1 MLKTSCAIMF
11 ADISGSTQMYD
22 QLGDE
27 AAKQT
32 IDKCLGQLQVVTEAH
47 KGIVIKKIGDELMCR
62 FDSADAAISAA
73 RVSQME
79 IKTLGTLENSPLS
92 IRAGIH
98 YGDVIEDD
106 DDIFG
111 DAVNIAA
118 RMAGIAKGGQIITTQ
133 DTVSEL
139 GSELS
144 SQTRQVD
151 LTRVKGKQEKL
162 AVFEVLW
169 EQSSDVTRV
178 ATELLSR
185 SITRPTKLRLS
196 CGDEVLEIGSE
207 SDSIS
212 IGRDES
218 CDLIVN
224 TALASR
230 KHAYCELRRGKFVL
244 VDQGTNGTYVSSSG
258 EDEVYLRREDM
269 VLRGSGS
276 ISLGKPVADTAA
288 AELIHFE
295 C

>member
-1 MLKTSCAIMF
+1 MQKTSCAIMF
-11 ADISGSTQMYD
+11 ADISGSTRMYD

-27 AAKQT
+27 AAKRT

-47 KGIVIKKIGDELMCR
+47 NGVVIKKIGDELMCR
-62 FDSADAAISAA
+62 FGSADAAVSAA
-73 RVSQME
+73 RVSQLE
-79 IKTLGTLENSPLS
+79 IKTLGTLENTLLA

-106 DDIFG
+106 NDIFG

-118 RMAGIAKGGQIITTQ
+118 RMAGIAKGGQIITTT

-139 GSELS
+139 SPELGS
-144 SQTRQVD
+144 QVRQVD
-151 LTRVKGKQEKL
+151 LTRVKGKQEKM

-169 EQSSDVTRV
+169 EQSGDVTRV

-185 SITRPTKLRLS
+185 SVTRPTKLRFS
-196 CGDEVLEIGSE
+196 RGEEVLEINSE
-207 SDSIS
+207 SDSIW

-218 CDLIVN
+218 CDLVVN

-244 VDQGTNGTYVSSSG
+244 VDHGTNGTYVSPSG
-258 EDEVYLRREDM
+258 EDEVYLRREEM
-269 VLRGSGS
+269 VLRGTGS
-276 ISLGKPVADTAA
+276 ISLGKPVAETAA
-288 AELIHFE
+288 EELISFE

>member
-11 ADISGSTQMYD
+11 ADVSGSTQMYD

-27 AAKQT
+27 AAKAT

-47 KGIVIKKIGDELMCR
+47 KGVVIKKIGDELMCR
-62 FDSADAAISAA
+62 FDSADAAVSAA
-73 RVSQME
+73 RISQSE

-106 DDIFG
+106 NDIFG

-118 RMAGIAKGGQIITTQ
+118 RMAGIAKGGQIITTA

-139 GSELS
+139 GEELA
-144 SQTRQVD
+144 SQVRQVD

-169 EQSSDVTRV
+169 EQGGDITRV

-185 SITRPTKLRLS
+185 SVTMPKILRLS
-196 CGDEVLEIGSE
+196 RGEMAWEISSD
-207 SDSIS
+207 SDSIW
-212 IGRDES
+212 IGRDET
-218 CDLIVN
+218 CDIIVN

-244 VDQGTNGTYVSSSG
+244 VDQGTNGTYVSTDG
-258 EDEVYLRREDM
+258 GDEVYLRREEM
-269 VLRGSGS
+269 VLRGKGS
-276 ISLGKPVADTAA
+276 ISLGKPVVDTAA
-288 AELIHFE
+288 ADLINFE

>member
-11 ADISGSTQMYD
+11 VDVSGSTQMYD

-27 AAKQT
+27 AAKKT

-47 KGIVIKKIGDELMCR
+47 AGTVIKKIGDELMCR
-62 FDSADAAISAA
+62 FDSADAAVSAA
-73 RVSQME
+73 CISQSE
-79 IKTLGTLENSPLS
+79 IKALGTLENSPLS

-98 YGDVIEDD
+98 YGDVIEDEN
-106 DDIFG
+106 DIFG

-118 RMAGIAKGGQIITTQ
+118 RMAGIAKGGQIITTA
-133 DTVSEL
+133 DTVSGLGPEL
-139 GSELS
+139 A
-144 SQTRQVD
+144 SQARQVD

-169 EQSSDVTRV
+169 EQSGDVTRV

-185 SITRPTKLRLS
+185 GVSKPTRLRLS
-196 CGDEVLEIGSE
+196 RGEMAWQIENE
-207 SDSIS
+207 SDSIW
-212 IGRDES
+212 IGRDEG
-218 CDLIVN
+218 CDIIVN

-244 VDQGTNGTYVSSSG
+244 VDQGTNGTYVSING
-258 EDEVYLRREDM
+258 EDEVYLRREEM
-269 VLRGSGS
+269 VLRGAGS
-276 ISLGKPVADTAA
+276 ISLGKPVADSA
-288 AELIHFE
+288 AEELINFE

>member
-22 QLGDE
+22 QLGNE

-62 FDSADAAISAA
+62 FDSADAAVSAA

-79 IKTLGTLENSPLS
+79 IRTLATLENSPLS

-118 RMAGIAKGGQIITTQ
+118 RMAGIAKGGQIITTE

-139 GSELS
+139 GPELS

-169 EQSSDVTRV
+169 EQSGDVTRV

-185 SITRPTKLRLS
+185 SIARPSKLRLS
-196 CGDEVLEIGSE
+196 RGDEVLEISSE
-207 SDSIS
+207 SDSIW

-258 EDEVYLRREDM
+258 EDEVYLRREDT

-288 AELIHFE
+288 EELIYFE